1 MKNTLLLLL
10 LFSVQYSFAQQQAYI
25 TYKPCAFSVSLP
37 ATMKPVKMYEDK
49 SLDYCD
55 YEVNTKSG
63 IMIELHAISRQR
75 SETDELKEMYR
86 SALQHIDMVVSY
98 KTIVADFFVISGTD
112 NRTGRIVY
120 WKRVVGNQFISDLRI
135 EYDKNNKSAIEHH
148 LGKISKSFRCD

>member
-1 MKNTLLLLL
+1 MKKTFLLLMF
-10 LFSVQYSFAQQQAYI
+10 FSAQNCFAQQEAYI

-37 ATMKPVKMYEDK
+37 VTMKPVKMYEDK

-55 YEVNTKSG
+55 YQVNTKSG
-63 IMIELHAISRQR
+63 IMIELHAMSRQR
-75 SETDELKEMYR
+75 SETDDLNEMYT
-86 SALQHIDMVVSY
+86 SALQHIDMDVSY

-120 WKRVVGNQFISDLRI
+120 WKRFVGNRYISDLRI